1 MTSQTLSLA
10 LKAYTDA
17 ANLFDKAASDT
28 DDVSAKRTL
37 QLLTNQ
43 HRKLA
48 KDLERKLDRDEGSS
62 REAEVRGTVRR
73 SQTTPVPTRDGPSFG
88 LGAIGREAWPPP
100 GVGESLDVPHV
111 HSG

>member
-1 MTSQTLSLA
+1 

-17 ANLFDKAASDT
+17 ADSFDQASSEAE
-28 DDVSAKRTL
+28 DVSTKRTL

-48 KDLERKLDRDEGSS
+48 KDLERKLDRGEGSS
-62 REAEVRGTVRR
+62 RDRDNGEVVRGTVRR
-73 SQTTPVPTRDGPSFG
+73 TQTTPVPTRDGPSLG

-100 GVGESLDVPHV
+100 GIGESLHR
-111 HSG
+111 S